1 MVYDPDGNLVSG
13 PAVQL
18 AEADLKYAPYIGS
31 GWITGTASGLGE
43 VYIYVPI
50 SSRGSWGLLLM
61 AISAMLAVIL
71 YQVFCILKLAPD
83 TRFLAALL
91 LSLVIVS
98 LIVQAIRILT
108 CIYL

>member
-1 MVYDPDGNLVSG
+1 MCGRYYDFFPLVVLVYFCDRLRR
-13 PAVQL
+13 
-18 AEADLKYAPYIGS
+18 
-31 GWITGTASGLGE
+31 GLD
-43 VYIYVPI
+43 
-50 SSRGSWGLLLM
+50 
-61 AISAMLAVIL
+61 AMLAVIL

>member
-1 MVYDPDGNLVSG
+1 MFPFL
-13 PAVQL
+13 L
-18 AEADLKYAPYIGS
+18 AAPG
-31 GWITGTASGLGE
+31 
-43 VYIYVPI
+43 
-50 SSRGSWGLLLM
+50 GLLLM

-71 YQVFCILKLAPD
+71 YQVFCILKLAPA